1 MTRTLRARLTL
12 LGVSIL
18 AVASANVAFAQGP
31 VPAPKVATAKAPPP
45 PPPRPAGAAPALT
58 AEDVEAYLDGMIP
71 LQIRR
76 NDIAGAVVSV
86 VKDGQVLFTKGY
98 GFSDVKKRTPVTTD
112 ATLFRIG
119 SISKTFTWTAV
130 MQLVAQGKLDLDKDI
145 NTYLD
150 FTIPATFGKPVTMG
164 HVLTHTAGFEENI
177 KDLFVSGELKPMG
190 TT

>member
-1 MTRTLRARLTL
+1 MTRALRARLTL
-12 LGVSIL
+12 LGASIL
-18 AVASANVAFAQGP
+18 SVASANLAFAQGP
-31 VPAPKVATAKAPPP
+31 VPAPKAAATKAPPP
-45 PPPRPAGAAPALT
+45 PQPRPAGAAPALT

-86 VKDGQVLFTKGY
+86 VKDGKILFTKGY

-130 MQLVAQGKLDLDKDI
+130 MQLVEQGKLDLDKDI

-150 FTIPATFGKPVTMG
+150 FTIPATFGKPVTMN
-164 HVLTHTAGFEENI
+164 HVLSHTAG
-177 KDLFVSGELKPMG
+177 
-190 TT
+190 